1 VRCRVTEDDAAL
13 SVAGNEN
20 EQSVPNIASES
31 MNDFTGIG
39 RGALRCLW
47 LTRIDPVPPDAGDLT
62 YSFHLLSSLHR
73 AGAQVTVLAMSH
85 SGDSARSAN
94 DSRIEWVVVP
104 SEGHG
109 EIAGHL
115 AVRSLFSLLPNVATQ
130 YRTASFCRAL
140 RTQMTLDWDAIIID
154 HLGMGWAWPAVEAY
168 RREKPNVVSV
178 FIAHQ
183 CEGDVRRG
191 MAANFRGNF
200 IRKIGLS
207 IDAMKANR
215 LEKRLVHQSD
225 LVSAITDED
234 LRCLGA
240 LDNTV
245 LVAPGYAGRRLEYRE
260 INNTTPRRALILG
273 NATWLAKQMNLIEF
287 ITAADQL
294 FYERQIELWV
304 VGKVP
309 SHFQAKNLFRATRF
323 LGYVKE
329 LEPIFHGVRIGI
341 VAERTGGGFK
351 LKTLDYVFNRVPI
364 AAIRGAIAGLPLT
377 PGLHYLSFESMRE
390 LARGVAAV
398 IDDTGQLNS
407 LQQAAYEKC
416 NAAFDWSDRGRTLCN
431 AIRQAVSRQRAAH
444 AGRASR

>member
-1 VRCRVTEDDAAL
+1 MRCRVTEDDAAL

-104 SEGHG
+104 PKGHG

-130 YRTASFCRAL
+130 YSTASFRRAL
-140 RTQMTLDWDAIIID
+140 RTQMTRDWDAIIID
-154 HLGMGWAWPAVEAY
+154 HLGMGWAWQAVEAY
-168 RREKPNVVSV
+168 RREKPDVVLV

-183 CEGDVRRG
+183 CEGDVRRV
-191 MAANFRGNF
+191 MARNFRGNF
-200 IRKIGLS
+200 IRKVGLN
-207 IDAMKANR
+207 IDAVNADR
-215 LEKRLVHQSD
+215 LEKELVRQSD

-287 ITAADQL
+287 LAAADELFHQL
-294 FYERQIELWV
+294 QIELWV
-304 VGKVP
+304 VGNVADHLQAR
-309 SHFQAKNLFRATRF
+309 SHFRATRF
-323 LGYVKE
+323 LGFVE
-329 LEPIFHGVRIGI
+329 DLEPIFRSVRVGI

-364 AAIRGAIAGLPLT
+364 AAIRGGIAGLPLT

-390 LARGVAAV
+390 LARGVATV
-398 IDDTGQLNS
+398 IDDIGRLNS

-416 NAAFDWSDRGRTLCN
+416 NTAFDWSDRGRTLCN
-431 AIRQAVSRQRAAH
+431 AIQQAVNRQRAAH
-444 AGRASR
+444 TRSAPS